1 MQRNHKQTKIMKAV
15 NFKHQN
21 AVYAKD
27 QPEYLSLPAL
37 KIESEYGEVIS
48 CWRLSFCERI
58 KVLFTGRVWLSLMS
72 FNKPLTPS
80 MMSVNRKEIYS
91 HPDDKDIKKI
101 INKNVK
107 LFYKLLNHETT
118 NQNRN

>member
-1 MQRNHKQTKIMKAV
+1 MKAV

-21 AVYAKD
+21 VVYAKD
-27 QPEYLSLPAL
+27 QPEYLPLPAL

-48 CWRLSFCERI
+48 CWRLSFWERI
-58 KVLFTGRVWLSLMS
+58 KVLFTGKIWLSLMS
-72 FNKPLTPS
+72 FNQPLTPS

-91 HPDDKDIKKI
+91 HPDDKDMRMI

-107 LFYKLLNHETT
+107 LFYKLLKNEPT
-118 NQNRN
+118 NPNRSK